1 MDVVI
6 FVVNFMTRWKITGLI
21 ATLVII
27 LSIPAYILKENYFR
41 RLPAP
46 QHAPTFAGSRK
57 CMDCHR
63 AEYDK
68 WQNSLHDR
76 AMEVA
81 ADTTVLGDFNNA
93 AVEFH
98 GVTSRFYRKDSKF
111 FVYTQGPD
119 GKMGE
124 FEITYTFGWYPLQ
137 QYLVPFPGGRLQ
149 CLPIAWNVIE
159 KKWYHL
165 YPKAPIDP
173 DDWLYWTN
181 AGQNWN
187 GMCAECHSTN
197 LKKSYDIQSDAYQTT
212 WSEIDVSCEA
222 CHGPGS
228 LHVEWAELP
237 DMARPQTANYELVVR
252 TKGMGSREQVE
263 LCAPCHSR
271 RAILGDY
278 THAEPDLLD
287 SMLPSLLTPELYFAD
302 GQILEEVYVYGS
314 FTQSKM
320 YSRNVRCS
328 DCHDVHSIKKIK
340 EGNALCLQCHR
351 AAIYDTKAH
360 HFHKRKGEK
369 GEPIKAADGRVLF
382 DVGTGAECVRCHM
395 PERVYM
401 GIDYRADHSFRIPR
415 PDLSIKLGTPNAC
428 NRCHVDKTNQWSDEY
443 ITKWY
448 GPGRKAHYGTIL
460 AQGRERSA
468 DAHQDLLKLASDP
481 LYPVIVR
488 STALSLLEAYPGT
501 ETNRAYEQALM
512 DDEALIRR
520 TAVDGLNVSDPKHQ
534 TELLVSMLYDPVKAV
549 RIEAARRMTEVSDPA
564 LDSNQ
569 KKVFQASLEEYQ
581 ESMKYSA
588 DFAFGRYNLANLYVA
603 LKQPQKAVA
612 NYQAAI
618 KIDNL
623 FYPAKVNLAMLYNQ
637 TGNNNEAETL
647 LREVTASHPEMYE
660 VHYSLGL
667 LLAEEKKYAEAANYL
682 KQAAKGMPERPR
694 IHYNLGLLLQHL
706 KQDSDAEASL
716 LKAQELEPDNLDYLY
731 ALADFYLKRNRLQK
745 AKKVAEQMISKHPAH
760 PIGHDILNLIEKNL
774 EANSN

>member
-1 MDVVI
+1 ML
-6 FVVNFMTRWKITGLI
+6 RWKITGLI
-21 ATLVII
+21 TTLVII
-27 LSIPAYILKENYFR
+27 FTIPVYMLKEKYFR

-46 QHAPTFAGSRK
+46 RLVATFVGSKK

-63 AEYDK
+63 AEYDR

-76 AMEVA
+76 AMET
-81 ADTTVLGDFNNA
+81 ADKTTVLGDFNNA
-93 AVEFH
+93 VVEFH
-98 GVTSRFYRKDSKF
+98 GVTSRFYRKDNQF
-111 FVYTQGPD
+111 LVYTQGPD

-124 FEITYTFGWYPLQ
+124 FEITHTFGWYPLQ

-149 CLPIAWNVIE
+149 CLPIAWNVTE
-159 KKWYHL
+159 KNWYHL
-165 YPKAPIDP
+165 YPDAPIDP
-173 DDWLYWTN
+173 NDWLYWTN

-197 LKKSYDIQSDAYQTT
+197 LKKNYDIQSDSYQTT

-228 LHVEWAELP
+228 RHVEWAELP
-237 DMARPQTANYELVVR
+237 DMARPQTDYYELVVK
-252 TKGMGSREQVE
+252 TKKMDSRAQVE

-287 SMLPSLLTPELYFAD
+287 SMLPSLLTPELYFVD

-328 DCHDVHSIKKIK
+328 DCHDVHSIKKVK

-351 AAIYDTKAH
+351 AGIYDTKEH
-360 HFHKRKGEK
+360 HFHKRKGVK
-369 GEPIKAADGRVLF
+369 GEPIKSADGKVLF
-382 DVGTGAECVRCHM
+382 DVGSGAECVQCHM
-395 PERVYM
+395 PERPYM
-401 GIDYRADHSFRIPR
+401 VIDYRADHSFRIPR
-415 PDLSIKLGTPNAC
+415 PDLSIKLGVPNAC
-428 NRCHVDKTNQWSDEY
+428 NRCHVDKTAQWSDEY

-460 AQGRERSA
+460 AQGRQRSA
-468 DAHQDLLKLASDP
+468 DAHKDLLKLASDP
-481 LYPVIVR
+481 LYPAIVR
-488 STALSLLEAYPGT
+488 STALSLLEAYPGE
-501 ETNRAYEQALM
+501 ETSRAFEQALM

-520 TAVDGLNVSDPKHQ
+520 TAVDSLHFSDPKHQ
-534 TELLVSMLYDPVKAV
+534 TELLLSMLYDPVKAV
-549 RIEAARRMTEVSDPA
+549 RIEAARRMAEVSDPP
-564 LDSNQ
+564 LNSNQ
-569 KKVFQASLEEYQ
+569 KTAFQASLKEYQ
-581 ESMKYSA
+581 ESMEYSA
-588 DFAFGRYNLANLYVA
+588 DFAFGRYNLGNLYVA
-603 LKQPQKAVA
+603 LKQPQKAVE
-612 NYQAAI
+612 NYKAAI

-637 TGNNNEAETL
+637 MGKNSEAETL
-647 LREVTASHPEMYE
+647 LREVVASHPEIYE
-660 VHYSLGL
+660 VQYSLGL

-682 KQAAKGMPERPR
+682 KQAARGMPDRAR

-706 KQDSDAEASL
+706 KQDSDAEAAL

-731 ALADFYLKRNRLQK
+731 ALADFYLKRKKLQQ
-745 AKKVAEQMISKHPAH
+745 ARSIAREMVARHPAQQ
-760 PIGHDILNLIEKNL
+760 IGHDILDLIENNPG
-774 EANSN
+774 ADSD

>member
-1 MDVVI
+1 MKS
-6 FVVNFMTRWKITGLI
+6 WKITGII

-27 LSIPAYILKENYFR
+27 FSIPAYMLKEIYFHH
-41 RLPAP
+41 PPVAKP
-46 QHAPTFAGSRK
+46 VATFVGGRK
-57 CMDCHR
+57 CADCHK
-63 AEYDK
+63 AEYDR
-68 WQNSLHDR
+68 WHNSLHDR

-81 ADTTVLGDFNNA
+81 DNATVLGDFNNA
-93 AVEFH
+93 VFEFH
-98 GVTSRFYRKDSKF
+98 GVISRFYRKDNQF

-119 GKMGE
+119 GKMSE

-149 CLPIAWNVIE
+149 CLPIAWDVKE

-165 YPKAPIDP
+165 YPKTPIDP
-173 DDWLYWTN
+173 KDWLYWTN

-197 LKKSYDIQSDAYQTT
+197 LKKNYDIEGDSYQTT

-228 LHVEWAELP
+228 RHVEWAELP
-237 DMARPQTANYELVVR
+237 DMARPQVDYYELVVK
-252 TKGMGSREQVE
+252 TKKMDSRAQVE

-328 DCHDVHSIKKIK
+328 DCHDVHSIKKVK

-360 HFHKRKGEK
+360 HFHKSRGEK
-369 GEPIKAADGRVLF
+369 GEPIKSADGRLLF
-382 DVGTGAECVRCHM
+382 EVGTGAECVQCHM
-395 PERVYM
+395 PERPYM
-401 GIDYRADHSFRIPR
+401 VIDYRADHSFRIPR
-415 PDLSIKLGTPNAC
+415 PDLSIKLGVPNAC
-428 NRCHVDKTNQWSDEY
+428 NRCHVDKTNEWSDQY
-443 ITKWY
+443 VTKWY
-448 GPGRKAHYGTIL
+448 GPGRRAHYGTIL
-460 AQGRERSA
+460 AEGRERSA
-468 DAHQDLLKLASDP
+468 DARKDLLSLASDP

-488 STALSLLEAYPGT
+488 STALSLLEDYPGQD
-501 ETNRAYEQALM
+501 TNHAYEQALM

-520 TAVDGLNVSDPKHQ
+520 TAVDGLRVSDPKHQ
-534 TELLVSMLYDPVKAV
+534 TELLASMLYDPVKAV
-549 RIEAARRMTEVSDPA
+549 RTEAARRMAEVSDPA

-569 KKVFQASLEEYQ
+569 QMVFRAALDEYR
-581 ESMKYSA
+581 ESMEYSA

-603 LKQPQKAVA
+603 LKQPQKAVES
-612 NYQAAI
+612 YKAAI

-637 TGNNNEAETL
+637 MGKNNEAETL
-647 LREVTASHPEMYE
+647 LRQVVSSHPEIYQA
-660 VHYSLGL
+660 HYSLGL
-667 LLAEEKKYAEAANYL
+667 LLAEEQKYAEAANYL
-682 KQAAKGMPERPR
+682 KQAAKGMPDRAR

-716 LKAQELEPDNLDYLY
+716 LKAQELAPDNLDYLY
-731 ALADFYLKRNRLQK
+731 ALADFYLKRGRLRQ
-745 AKKVAEQMISKHPAH
+745 AKSIAEEMVARHPTQR
-760 PIGHDILNLIEKNL
+760 IGHDILQLIEKN
-774 EANSN
+774 AKPNSN

>member
-1 MDVVI
+1 
-6 FVVNFMTRWKITGLI
+6 MTNWKITGLI

-27 LSIPAYILKENYFR
+27 LSIPAYVLKEKYFR
-41 RLPAP
+41 SPPEP
-46 QHAPTFAGSRK
+46 QTVATFAGSKK
-57 CMDCHR
+57 CMDCHK

-68 WQNSLHDR
+68 WQNSHHDR

-81 ADTTVLGDFNNA
+81 NDATVLGDFNNA
-93 AVEFH
+93 VVEFR
-98 GVTSRFYRKDSKF
+98 GVTTRFYRKDDKF
-111 FVYTQGPD
+111 FTNTQGSD

-124 FEITYTFGWYPLQ
+124 FEITHTFGWYPLQ
-137 QYLVPFPGGRLQ
+137 QYLVPFAGGRLQ
-149 CLPIAWNVIE
+149 CLPIAWDVKE

-165 YPKAPIDP
+165 YPDDPIDP
-173 DDWLYWTN
+173 NDWLYWTN

-197 LKKSYDIQSDAYQTT
+197 LKKNYDIPSNAYQTT

-228 LHVEWAELP
+228 RHVEWAELP
-237 DMARPQTANYELVVR
+237 DMARPQTDNYELVVR
-252 TKGMGSREQVE
+252 AKGMGSREQVE

-320 YSRNVRCS
+320 YRRNVRCS
-328 DCHDVHSIKKIK
+328 DCHDVHSIKKVK
-340 EGNALCLQCHR
+340 EGNWLCLRCHR
-351 AAIYDTKAH
+351 ADIYDTKTH
-360 HFHKRKGEK
+360 HFHKHRGEK
-369 GEPIKAADGRVLF
+369 GEPIKSADGKVLF
-382 DVGTGAECVRCHM
+382 DVGSGAECVQCHM
-395 PERVYM
+395 PERPYM
-401 GIDYRADHSFRIPR
+401 VIDYRADHSFRLPR

-428 NRCHVDKTNQWSDEY
+428 NRCHVDKSEQWSEEY
-443 ITKWY
+443 MAKWY
-448 GPGRKAHYGTIL
+448 GPGRRAHYGTIIDD
-460 AQGRERSA
+460 GRKRLIH
-468 DAHQDLLKLASDP
+468 AHKDLIKLAADP

-488 STALSLLEAYPGT
+488 STALSLLAAYPGK
-501 ETNRAYEQALM
+501 ETSRAYELALM

-520 TAVDGLNVSDPKHQ
+520 TAVDHLNVSDPKRQ
-534 TELLVSMLYDPVKAV
+534 TELLSSMLYDPVKSV
-549 RIEAARRMTEVSDPA
+549 RLEAARRMTEIADPQLGEA
-564 LDSNQ
+564 RKKIFQTSLTDYQ
-569 KKVFQASLEEYQ
+569 K
-581 ESMKYSA
+581 SMEYSA

-603 LKQPQKAVA
+603 LKKPQKAVA

-637 TGNNNEAETL
+637 MGKNDEAEIL
-647 LREVTASHPEMYE
+647 LREVVRNHPEIYE

-667 LLAEEKKYAEAANYL
+667 LLAERKQYEEAAASL
-682 KQAAKGMPERPR
+682 KMAVSGMPNRAR

-706 KQDSDAEASL
+706 KKDSDAEASL
-716 LKAQELEPDNLDYLY
+716 LKAQELEPDNIDYLY
-731 ALADFYLKRNRLQK
+731 ALADFYLKRRKLRQ
-745 AKKVAEQMISKHPAH
+745 ARIIAEEMVARHPTQQ
-760 PIGHDILNLIEKNL
+760 IGHDILRFIEKNL
-774 EANSN
+774 EDNSN